1 MDIAVKITLVAS
13 LVLMGYNI
21 SEFILSYESVC
32 EKTEEFRKMVDEVQE
47 GAIRRSNFIL
57 SLFLSTAFT
66 ALTYWAGLALWITA
80 VVALKLLFSLCCS
93 DLTLLHVL
101 RVGDLTKKFYMLSKV
116 DSLVNAALGLGIAM
130 IVVL

>member
-21 SEFILSYESVC
+21 SEFIASYESVC
-32 EKTEEFRKMVDEVQE
+32 EKTEEFRKMVDEIHE

-57 SLFLSTAFT
+57 SLLLSTVCT
-66 ALTYWAGLALWITA
+66 ALTYWSGLALWITA
-80 VVALKLLFSLCCS
+80 LVALKLLFSLCCS

-116 DSLVNAALGLGIAM
+116 DALFNAALGFGIAM